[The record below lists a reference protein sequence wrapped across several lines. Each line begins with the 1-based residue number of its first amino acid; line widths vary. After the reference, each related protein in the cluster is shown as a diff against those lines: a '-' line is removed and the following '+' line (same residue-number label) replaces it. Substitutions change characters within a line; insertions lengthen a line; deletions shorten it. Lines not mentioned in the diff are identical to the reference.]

1 VIIGETSSIRL
12 RPLTTGIG
20 RGCYYLVNIPCI
32 FLASYMLNAEVS
44 FPCSPRLLCPQ
55 IADKILH
62 TGWKPRRKMRLCLGR
77 HGILLLGPG
86 LPLRPRDEGPLLP
99 RDRHP
104 VQPPRA
110 GSQVEGYRHRRPG
123 RRVRSFWNELAAA
136 AVEVVNICCGR
147 VERMSDRV
155 QLRRSARTLLQSHT
169 LKETFRCAPSPDI
182 Y

>member
-1 VIIGETSSIRL
+1 MRL
-12 RPLTTGIG
+12 R
-20 RGCYYLVNIPCI
+20 
-32 FLASYMLNAEVS
+32 
-44 FPCSPRLLCPQ
+44 
-55 IADKILH
+55 
-62 TGWKPRRKMRLCLGR
+62 LGR

-123 RRVRSFWNELAAA
+123 RRVRCCNELAAA
-136 AVEVVNICCGR
+136 AAAEEVVNICCGR

-155 QLRRSARTLLQSHT
+155 QLRRSARNELQSHT
-169 LKETFRCAPSPDI
+169 LKETFRCAPFVGDVLRLFFPSREVPCTLSIKLADSESALSGI
-182 Y
+182 PLRSKCESGWYYHHRELTLVTCQES